1 MFIEDEISEG
11 FVVVTDHEGDI
22 PDKISRRSFAEK
34 PIFGF
39 GSIKKVVM
47 DL

>member
-1 MFIEDEISEG
+1 MFIEDEIPEG
-11 FVVVTDHEGDI
+11 FVVADHEGNI
-22 PDKISRRSFAEK
+22 PDEISLRSFAEK